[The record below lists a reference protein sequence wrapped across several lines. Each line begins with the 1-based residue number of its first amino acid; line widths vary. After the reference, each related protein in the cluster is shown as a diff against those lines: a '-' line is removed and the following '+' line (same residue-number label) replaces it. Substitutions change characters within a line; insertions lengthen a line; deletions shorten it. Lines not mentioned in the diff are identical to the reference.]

1 MRRTKGRELTTH
13 SRARR
18 FTLVSLVAVIAA
30 CGAVLVGVAPGAGA
44 ASSNT
49 LSVTAGEYAYILKGK
64 PQPGWVNIQFK
75 NGGVEYH
82 MMVVVALKKGVTAAQ
97 LKKVAISNDD
107 AAFGKIAQ
115 GDGNVY
121 GLPELLAPGQQTA
134 TYTELKAGHY
144 GVMCFI
150 TAPDGVPHVAHGMV
164 KTFDVTGSKSS
175 AKPPQDGVVDVT
187 MTDTSITVPSGD
199 APQHTTIKVTN
210 AGTNPHNFVIVKLES
225 GKTLDDAKAYFD
237 AFFDSGT
244 APAGTAPAPA
254 GTAPATIV
262 GGVGDITPGG
272 IAYLDWNLK
281 SGHYGYVSTDGDL
294 PNDDYSKGMK
304 GEFDIK

>member
-1 MRRTKGRELTTH
+1 MRRTKGRELNTH

-97 LKKVAISNDD
+97 LKKAAISNDD

-115 GDGNVY
+115 GDGDVP
-121 GLPELLAPGQQTA
+121 GTPDLLGPGQETA
-134 TYTELKAGHY
+134 TITEMKAGHY

-150 TAPDGVPHVAHGMV
+150 TAPDGAPHVAHGMV

-187 MTDTSITVPSGD
+187 MTDTSIKVPSGD

-210 AGTNPHNFVIVKLES
+210 SGTTPHSFTIVKLES
-225 GKTLDDAKAYFD
+225 GKTLDEAKTYFD
-237 AFFDSGT
+237 AFFNTGT
-244 APAGTAPAPA
+244 ATGTP
-254 GTAPATIV
+254 PATLV
-262 GGVGDITPGG
+262 GGIAEVAPGG
-272 IAYLDWNLK
+272 MAYLDWNLK
-281 SGHYGYVSTDGDL
+281 PGHYGYVSTSGDA
-294 PNDDYSKGMK
+294 PDDDYSKGMK